1 MAAERQATAGRAE
14 ASKGHPT
21 TSRQF
26 NSLVFDEAFQ
36 RLVTLADMDRRVE
49 TIPTRRESGPYG
61 IPVII
66 SEAETIGLVHFRATF
81 DTSDL
86 TLKELLM
93 VPMLAWTMHR
103 QGEGGVTGTI
113 VRHSAITPSDARSSV
128 QPPERVVS
136 LLSIRGAAVREQ
148 AADLGKAIA
157 DAVLDLP
164 LLRHKEVLAA
174 IRQFGSSRTAVAF
187 NEGLTVMA
195 DVSPCSGLAAYMNSL
210 LHWPPALVMYSQVA
224 KQVKHDWPAYAAEL
238 EALRRK
244 LIRPKNLIIGIV
256 AGPGAYIRGGADGD
270 LEGVARTFVEQLQQA
285 EAIEPTHSTEG
296 GGDRPNFQQW
306 LRESIV
312 GKVGRPGGHS
322 GATGKS
328 VPLPRWAEEII
339 ADNPD
344 IVAEKRSVGGR
355 VVDHLDTEVTVS
367 VSVPLYRPGERV
379 WPVTSLVA
387 PIYARKDLNS
397 HDRHI
402 SAMWCMHGS
411 Q

>member
-14 ASKGHPT
+14 ASKGLPT
-21 TSRQF
+21 TSRHF
-26 NSLVFDEAFQ
+26 NRLVFDEAFQ

-49 TIPTRRESGPYG
+49 TIPTRIESGPYG

-66 SEAETIGLVHFRATF
+66 SEAETIGLVHFRAAF

-93 VPMLAWTMHR
+93 VPLLQDIMRR
-103 QGEGGVTGTI
+103 QGEGGVTGT
-113 VRHSAITPSDARSSV
+113 SARLSVLTPSDARSSV

-136 LLSIRGAAVREQ
+136 LLSIRGAAVRAQ

-174 IRQFGSSRTAVAF
+174 IRQLSSSRTAVAF

-210 LHWPPALVMYSQVA
+210 LHWPPALITYNQVA
-224 KQVKHDWPAYAAEL
+224 KRVKHDWPAYAAEL

-256 AGPGAYIRGGADGD
+256 VGPGAAGD
-270 LEGVARTFVEQLQQA
+270 LEGVARTFVEQLQQH

-306 LRESIV
+306 LRDSIV
-312 GKVGRPGGHS
+312 GEVGHPGGHS